1 MRTFGER
8 LSYLRHRKELSQE
21 EFSKVLRIGKS
32 TLGMYETNKRE
43 PAHEMTAQIAD
54 YFEVSV
60 DWLVT
65 GKEFKHAPMSATQEE
80 LVIKDLVTRYNID
93 LTRPRAREK
102 LEKIIQLV
110 FEELP
115 PQSHPE

>member
-8 LSYLRHRKELSQE
+8 LSYLRHRKDLSQE
-21 EFSKVLRIGKS
+21 EFSKVLQIGKS

-43 PAHEMTAQIAD
+43 PDHEMTSHIAA

-65 GKEFKHAPMSATQEE
+65 GKEFKHTPMSATQEE
-80 LVIKDLVTRYNID
+80 LVIKDLVARYKID
-93 LTRPRAREK
+93 LTRPRAKEK

-110 FEELP
+110 FEEMP
-115 PQSHPE
+115 QQSHSE